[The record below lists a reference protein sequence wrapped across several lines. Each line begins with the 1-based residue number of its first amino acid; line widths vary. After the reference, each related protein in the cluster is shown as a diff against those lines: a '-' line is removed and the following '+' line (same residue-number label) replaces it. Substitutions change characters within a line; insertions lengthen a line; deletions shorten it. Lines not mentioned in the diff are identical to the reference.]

1 MFKKLVALNAQSHH
15 HLGLRPTSHYQFVA
29 DQIQIPIV
37 YSEMADAAREFPIV
51 FLANSPNIFIL
62 TGLQAQTNAY
72 VAENGA
78 WRAAYVPVILR
89 NYPLCLVSNP
99 QKTDSFVLA
108 LDLKAPQLSE
118 ETGDR
123 LFLQGQPSLLLQQRL
138 QQLELYA
145 KDELLTHQFVL
156 LLKKMDLLKEQAIR
170 VQHNDQLSQL
180 TGLLI
185 IDEDK
190 LKQLPNDSFN
200 QLRQQGLLPFIYAHL
215 LSLSNLRYGVLA
227 NLLPTSV
234 PSPATPNNT
243 TLNIQQ
249 DDIVRFN
256 F

>member
-1 MFKKLVALNAQSHH
+1 MFKQLVAVNAQNHH
-15 HLGLRPTSHYQFVA
+15 HLSLRPTTQYQFVA

-51 FLANSPNIFIL
+51 FLADSPNIFIL
-62 TGLQAQTNAY
+62 TGTQAQVNAY

-108 LDLKAPQLSE
+108 LDLKAPQLSDQS
-118 ETGDR
+118 GDK
-123 LFLQGQPSLLLQQRL
+123 LFLQGKPSLLLQQRL

-145 KDELLTHQFVL
+145 KDELLTHQFVQ
-156 LLKKMDLLKEQAIR
+156 LLKKMDLLKEQTIR
-170 VQHNDQLSQL
+170 VKHNDQVSQL
-180 TGLLI
+180 TGLLV

-190 LKQLPNDSFN
+190 LKQLPDESFN

-227 NLLPTSV
+227 NIHPAASASTMVPTS
-234 PSPATPNNT
+234 TP
-243 TLNIQQ
+243 LSLQQ

>member
-1 MFKKLVALNAQSHH
+1 MFKQLVALNAQSHH

-51 FLANSPNIFIL
+51 FLANSPKIFIL

-89 NYPLCLVSNP
+89 NYPLCLVPNP
-99 QKTDSFVLA
+99 QQTDSLILA
-108 LDLKAPQLSE
+108 LELQASQVSDSD
-118 ETGDR
+118 GDK

-145 KDELLTHQFVL
+145 QDEQLSHQFVQ
-156 LLKKMDLLKEQAIR
+156 LLKKMDLLKEQAMR
-170 VQHNDQLSQL
+170 VQHNGQLSQL
-180 TGLLI
+180 TGLLV

-190 LKQLPNDSFN
+190 LKQLPNESFN

-227 NLLPTSV
+227 NLLPAATSSSA
-234 PSPATPNNT
+234 SPQNT